1 MQVNEA
7 VVKEY
12 QSIEQDIDLLKG
24 DTNELNQDIDT
35 FINTFSVIDQIEKD
49 VTSTEENIE
58 LIFKTIQALSSSSL
72 T

>member
-12 QSIEQDIDLLKG
+12 QSIEQDINLLKG

-49 VTSTEENIE
+49 VANTEENI
-58 LIFKTIQALSSSSL
+58 
-72 T
+72 